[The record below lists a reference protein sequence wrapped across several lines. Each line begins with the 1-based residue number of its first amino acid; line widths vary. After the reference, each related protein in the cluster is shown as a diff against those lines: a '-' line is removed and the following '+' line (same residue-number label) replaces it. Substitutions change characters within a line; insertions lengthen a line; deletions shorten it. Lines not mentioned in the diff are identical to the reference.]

1 MEVKKL
7 DKVVMFPKD
16 NIARDMKTV
25 RDRIIALK
33 PLLSCIITKKTAK
46 PRLRL
51 KSIMLM
57 WRKMKQA
64 EPNERRCWYSGGDLK
79 KRSYGVWF
87 WMTRLGMRLIAWTI
101 WRVALSQKGVRTLA
115 ERRRA
120 WIMSRIWRNFHSD
133 LPFCWEIPRQV
144 SWWIVL

>member
-25 RDRIIALK
+25 RNRIITLK
-33 PLLSCIITKKTAK
+33 PLLSCTITKKTAK

-57 WRKMKQA
+57 W
-64 EPNERRCWYSGGDLK
+64 LK
-79 KRSYGVWF
+79 KNEIGR
-87 WMTRLGMRLIAWTI
+87 T
-101 WRVALSQKGVRTLA
+101 KGVKVLIFWKWPKKA
-115 ERRRA
+115 L
-120 WIMSRIWRNFHSD
+120 IWSLILDDKTRNAINSMNNMKSGF
-133 LPFCWEIPRQV
+133 IPKRSKNFGREEKSTNNV
-144 SWWIVL
+144 KNMTKFSFGSAILLRGT